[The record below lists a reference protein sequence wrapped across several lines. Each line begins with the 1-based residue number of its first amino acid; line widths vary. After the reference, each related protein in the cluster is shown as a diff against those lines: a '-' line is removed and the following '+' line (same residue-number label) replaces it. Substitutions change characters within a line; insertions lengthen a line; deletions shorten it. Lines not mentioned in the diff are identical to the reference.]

1 MSDLLDET
9 FFLPAQTEIDRA
21 VNYPYDAP
29 DTAFVFDNG
38 RLRSLDDAA
47 ILYDRTAVLS
57 VGSNRAP
64 VQLRRKFGDDAIIPV
79 TPAVLH
85 DCDIVHAAQLGYY
98 GAVPCTAFP
107 AAGCEVRLNVAW
119 LDEAQLEIMHRTEAV
134 GVAYDYIRFNGGTV
148 THLPVPD
155 AGGEIISGYQPVFG
169 YAARGGVLDI
179 GAGHPAGLS
188 RIPAK
193 ERIFET
199 MSQAEAAAL
208 VRQLTG
214 HDDHRSLEEFV
225 ADMQADRAERRL
237 ILERLSAHMLF
248 AEQAPWQIIEIQLD
262 DLDAYL

>member
-1 MSDLLDET
+1 MSDWLDET
-9 FFLPAQTEIDRA
+9 FYLPAQTEIDRA

-29 DTAFVFDNG
+29 DTAFIFDNG
-38 RLRSLDDAA
+38 RLRAFDDAA
-47 ILYDRTAVLS
+47 ILNDRTAVLS

-64 VQLRRKFGDDAIIPV
+64 VQLRRKFGDAAIIPV

-119 LDEAQLEIMHRTEAV
+119 LDGAQLEIMHRTEAV
-134 GVAYDYIRFNGGTV
+134 GIAYDYIRFNGGSV
-148 THLPVPD
+148 THLPLPA

-179 GAGHPAGLS
+179 GAGQPAGLS
-188 RIPAK
+188 RISAK
-193 ERIFET
+193 NRIFQT
-199 MSQAEAAAL
+199 MSQAEAAKF

-214 HDDHRSLEEFV
+214 HDDHRSLEHFV

-237 ILERLSAHMLF
+237 ILERLSAHVLF
-248 AEQAPWQIIEIQLD
+248 AEEAPWQIIEMQLD
-262 DLDAYL
+262 DLEAYL